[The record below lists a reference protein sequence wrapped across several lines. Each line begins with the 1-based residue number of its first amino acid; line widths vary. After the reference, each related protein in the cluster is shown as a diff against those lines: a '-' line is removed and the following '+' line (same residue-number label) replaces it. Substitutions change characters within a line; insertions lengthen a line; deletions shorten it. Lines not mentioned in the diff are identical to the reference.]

1 MANVTYTVPNKN
13 GSYDGDMVVKQYTTV
28 NIDSGDTVTTD
39 QPCRG
44 MFLLSTGNFTVNGTL
59 SMRSKGALANPT
71 ASGGSDSNSVDS
83 NGLRFPFLTSGG
95 SSSLTAANTLLNG
108 CGTTARSVIANFKT
122 LASNGTVLTL
132 VRQGANGGTA
142 VSTNTSQD
150 VNGNN
155 GSAGSTGQS
164 GGGGSGAANYNGTSG
179 AGSYGSCFS
188 GGSGGGAIDD
198 SQGSN
203 YGGVGGSTTSATAW
217 GGAGGNSGT
226 GHGSAGSSGAGNPKG
241 SPFDTSSGSAV
252 VSVNAD
258 EGNGTGGLIVIVC
271 GGNVTV
277 GASGKITAQGGRS
290 NHAVGAN
297 DWLCTGGG
305 AGGGN
310 IIIAHKGTYTN
321 NGTVT
326 AAGGESGKTWSNS
339 VGGTRSSGTF
349 CAVGGDGGTGSV
361 QTLQII

>member
-1 MANVTYTVPNKN
+1 MADVTYTVPNKN

-44 MFLLSTGNFTVNGTL
+44 MFLLSTGNFTVDGTL
-59 SMRSKGALANPT
+59 SMRSRGAFADPT
-71 ASGGSDSNSVDS
+71 ASGGSDNNAVDS

-122 LASNGTVLTL
+122 LASNGTVLTV
-132 VRQGANGGTA
+132 VRQGANGGSS
-142 VSTNTSQD
+142 VSSSPGNGT
-150 VNGNN
+150 NGNN

-164 GGGGSGAANYNGTSG
+164 GGGGSGASQYNGTSG
-179 AGSYGSCFS
+179 AGAYGSCFS
-188 GGSGGGAIDD
+188 GGSGGGCVDNN
-198 SQGSN
+198 GS
-203 YGGVGGSTTSATAW
+203 VTSGANW
-217 GGAGGNSGT
+217 GGAGGDGATNHGAAGT
-226 GHGSAGSSGAGNPKG
+226 GGAGNPKG
-241 SPFDTSSGSAV
+241 ANYDTSGGAAV
-252 VSVNAD
+252 AALTGG

-271 GGNVTV
+271 GGNVTI
-277 GASGKITAQGGRS
+277 GSGGKITAEGGRS
-290 NHAVGAN
+290 DHAIGT
-297 DWLCTGGG
+297 DWVATGGG

-326 AAGGESGKTWSNS
+326 AAGGASGKTWTDS
-339 VGGTRSSGTF
+339 VGGTNATNTYTKE
-349 CAVGGDGGTGSV
+349 GGDGGTGSV
-361 QTLQII
+361 QVLQIS

>member
-44 MFLLSTGNFTVNGTL
+44 MFLLSTGNFTVDGTL
-59 SMRSKGALANPT
+59 SMRSRGAFANPT
-71 ASGGSDSNSVDS
+71 ASGGSDNNAVDS

-95 SSSLTAANTLLNG
+95 SSSLTASDTLLNG

-122 LASNGTVLTL
+122 LASNGTILTV
-132 VRQGANGGTA
+132 VRQGANGASG
-142 VSTNTSQD
+142 VSSA
-150 VNGNN
+150 NN
-155 GSAGSTGQS
+155 GSNGSNGSTGQS
-164 GGGGSGAANYNGTSG
+164 GGGASGASNYNGTSG
-179 AGSYGSCFS
+179 SGSYGSCFS
-188 GGSGGGAIDD
+188 GGSAGGAIDD
-198 SQGSN
+198 SAGNN
-203 YGGVGGSTTSATAW
+203 YGGSGGSVTSATAW

-226 GHGSAGSSGAGNPKG
+226 GHGSAGSGGAGNPKG
-241 SPFDTSSGSAV
+241 SPFDTSSGSSV

-258 EGNGTGGLIVIVC
+258 EGNGTGGLIIIVC

-277 GASGKITAQGGRS
+277 GSNGKITAEGGRS
-290 NHAVGAN
+290 DHTVGSN
-297 DWLCTGGG
+297 EWLCTAGG

-321 NGTVT
+321 NGSVS
-326 AAGGESGKTWSNS
+326 ANGGESGKTWSNS
-339 VGGTRSSGTF
+339 VGGSRSNGTYRR
-349 CAVGGDGGTGSV
+349 VGGDGGNGSV

>member
-44 MFLLSTGNFTVNGTL
+44 MFLLSTGNFTVDGTL
-59 SMRSKGALANPT
+59 SMRSKGAFANPT
-71 ASGGSDSNSVDS
+71 ASGGSDSNAVDS
-83 NGLRFPFLTSGG
+83 NGLRFPFLTSSG

-122 LASNGTVLTL
+122 LASNGTILTL
-132 VRQGANGGTA
+132 VRQGANGGSGGGSA
-142 VSTNTSQD
+142 FNG

-155 GSAGSTGQS
+155 GSNGSTGQS
-164 GGGGSGAANYNGTSG
+164 GGGGGGASAYNSTSKSGA
-179 AGSYGSCFS
+179 YGSCFS
-188 GGSGGGAIDD
+188 GGSGGGSADDD
-198 SQGSN
+198 S
-203 YGGVGGSTTSATAW
+203 GGNWGNSGGSATDAINW

-226 GHGSAGSSGAGNPKG
+226 GHGSCGSGGAGNPKG
-241 SPFDTSSGSAV
+241 NPYDTSGSSSV

-258 EGNGTGGLIVIVC
+258 EGNGTGGLIIIVC

-277 GASGKITAQGGRS
+277 GASGKITAEGGRS
-290 NHAVGAN
+290 DHAVGSN
-297 DWLCTGGG
+297 DWVSTGGA

-326 AAGGESGKTWSNS
+326 ANGGVAGKCWSNS
-339 VGGTRSSGTF
+339 VGGSLSSGTYHPE
-349 CAVGGDGGTGSV
+349 GGNGGNGSV
-361 QTLQII
+361 QTLQIM

>member
-44 MFLLSTGNFTVNGTL
+44 MFLLSTGNFTVDGTL
-59 SMRSKGALANPT
+59 SMRSRGAFANPT
-71 ASGGSDSNSVDS
+71 TSGGSDSNAVDS

-122 LASNGTVLTL
+122 LASNGTILTV
-132 VRQGANGGTA
+132 VRQGANGGASIT
-142 VSTNTSQD
+142 TNTSQTS
-150 VNGNN
+150 NGNN
-155 GSAGSTGQS
+155 GSNGSTGQS
-164 GGGGSGAANYNGTSG
+164 GGGASGASNYNGTCGS
-179 AGSYGSCFS
+179 GSYGSCFS

-198 SQGSN
+198 STGGN

-226 GHGSAGSSGAGNPKG
+226 GHSSAGSGGAGNPKG
-241 SPFDTSSGSAV
+241 NPYDTSGSIAV
-252 VSVNAD
+252 TSVNAD
-258 EGNGTGGLIVIVC
+258 EGNGTGGLIIIVC

-277 GASGKITAQGGRS
+277 GSNGKITAEGGRS
-290 NHAVGAN
+290 NHVVGAN
-297 DWLCTGGG
+297 DWLCTAGA

-339 VGGTRSSGTF
+339 VGGSRSNGTYK
-349 CAVGGDGGTGSV
+349 AVGGNGGNGSV
-361 QTLQII
+361 QILQIS